1 MQASGVSYK
10 SAGKWCELQECRQVV
25 CVTRVQA
32 GGVSYKSA
40 GKWYTKLEHEKIKH
54 VHMPS
59 TRHKLTCSF
68 SREHSIKLEVTHA

>member
-1 MQASGVSYK
+1 MCVCVHVCVCICVLCVCISCVL
-10 SAGKWCELQECRQVV
+10 CV

-32 GGVSYKSA
+32 SGVSYKSA

-59 TRHKLTCSF
+59 ARNKLTCSF